1 MNGFEFIHLFAVFQ
15 LYNGY
20 WLCINNKNS
29 IKSWSKLVTKLSSN
43 TQNIYMEKKTQLK
56 NSYFLR
62 ESIYSI
68 HVLNIKMW
76 CFMEKNQNINITFFF
91 STSNNIEMT
100 KQQRCP
106 YVAFSSEVKSIAQL
120 QTRDR
125 FTLVIGYEL

>member
-1 MNGFEFIHLFAVFQ
+1 MIKISYKIKLKYTKYIYGK
-15 LYNGY
+15 
-20 WLCINNKNS
+20 KNS
-29 IKSWSKLVTKLSSN
+29 IEEFIFFKRVHLFNTCNEHQNVMFHGKEPEYKS
-43 TQNIYMEKKTQLK
+43 
-56 NSYFLR
+56 
-62 ESIYSI
+62 
-68 HVLNIKMW
+68 
-76 CFMEKNQNINITFFF
+76 FFF